1 MMTSAP
7 SRTRAISDAKSLVA
21 SASEMWITFLAILRL
36 YTAPLLFGLAVHHT
50 SRVDRGGG
58 IRTSATPTPTVHI
71 TVWGDVSVQLPVPK
85 APLFSWSAQNRPG
98 AKLAIVVSRRS
109 WRGISLWKAGDRQK
123 ERKAGGHCGRQ

>member
-50 SRVDRGGG
+50 SRVDRGFGYSVLTVNLRDFRRILHAPG
-58 IRTSATPTPTVHI
+58 RPREERCLRHRELDGHVTPNR
-71 TVWGDVSVQLPVPK
+71 DV
-85 APLFSWSAQNRPG
+85 
-98 AKLAIVVSRRS
+98 
-109 WRGISLWKAGDRQK
+109 
-123 ERKAGGHCGRQ
+123 HCGGRGSTRSSRSHPARLPMATYAYASGNRS